1 MRADTCRLV
10 TLDAVASGLNMLSE
24 ELEANVVERVS
35 LEKAITALE
44 AANSDLGA
52 FSDVLA
58 HDLKT
63 PLLTVTNFSHY
74 LRESI
79 GASLNE
85 EDADYLER
93 IQVAGRLMM
102 HLIDDLRNLA
112 DVKGAEISR
121 SEIDLSALGREI
133 MDDLIALAP
142 DRDVRFEAAPEIRT
156 NADKTLVR
164 ILLTNLLQNA
174 WKYSGRSDD
183 PWIELGVAED
193 DGDVPVYHV
202 RDNGIGFDN
211 ADNQEIFQAF
221 KRLHTK
227 EEFEGTGLGP
237 SSASL

>member
-1 MRADTCRLV
+1 
-10 TLDAVASGLNMLSE
+10 
-24 ELEANVVERVS
+24 
-35 LEKAITALE
+35 
-44 AANSDLGA
+44 
-52 FSDVLA
+52 
-58 HDLKT
+58 
-63 PLLTVTNFSHY
+63 
-74 LRESI
+74 
-79 GASLNE
+79 
-85 EDADYLER
+85 
-93 IQVAGRLMM
+93 
-102 HLIDDLRNLA
+102 
-112 DVKGAEISR
+112 
-121 SEIDLSALGREI
+121 

-227 EEFEGTGLGP
+227 EEFEGTGLGLATVERIVLLHGCRVWAEGTPGEGAVFRFTLGPP
-237 SSASL
+237 STEGNPAV